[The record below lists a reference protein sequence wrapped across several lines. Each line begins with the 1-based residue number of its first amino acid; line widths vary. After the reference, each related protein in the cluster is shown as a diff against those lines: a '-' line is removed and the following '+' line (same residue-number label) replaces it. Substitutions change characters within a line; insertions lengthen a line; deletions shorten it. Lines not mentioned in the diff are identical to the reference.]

1 MAAVRE
7 RTTRRTF
14 AELLIGCEE
23 DGTLRLEGVLLT
35 PDGKGFIR
43 AEIEGDVSEAEELGL
58 DLARDV
64 LEQGGREI
72 LAQIR

>member
-1 MAAVRE
+1 VGALAHV
-7 RTTRRTF
+7 
-14 AELLIGCEE
+14 EE

-35 PDGKGFIR
+35 PDGKSFIR